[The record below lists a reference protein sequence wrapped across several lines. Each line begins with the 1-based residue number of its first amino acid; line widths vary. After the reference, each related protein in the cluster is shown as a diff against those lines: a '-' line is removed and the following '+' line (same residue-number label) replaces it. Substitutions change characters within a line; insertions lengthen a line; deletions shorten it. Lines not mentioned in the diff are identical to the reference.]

1 MEFHRRAARQLLHC
15 TNTQH
20 MGDYM
25 RVKVIGMVAALALV
39 VSACESTPESGAGAS
54 GSGSGGAGT
63 MKAIKPLPAAAPLT
77 LKDQFVVDVGD
88 RVFFQYDSFAIDKDQ
103 REMLNR
109 QAAWLKKF
117 SSVAVTIEGHAD
129 ERGTREYNLAL
140 GERRANAVKDF
151 LVFQGIDAKRVKTVS
166 YGEERPVALGS
177 DEAAWSQNRRGVTVV
192 GGGS

>member
-1 MEFHRRAARQLLHC
+1 
-15 TNTQH
+15 
-20 MGDYM
+20 M
-25 RVKVIGMVAALALV
+25 RFKVIGMVAALALV

-54 GSGSGGAGT
+54 GSGDAAT
-63 MKAIKPLPAAAPLT
+63 LKTIKPLPAAAPLA

-88 RVFFQYDSFAIDKDQ
+88 RVFFNYDKFDIVPDQ

-117 SSVAVTIEGHAD
+117 SSVAINIEGHAD

-140 GERRANAVKDF
+140 GARRANAVKDY
-151 LVFQGIDAKRVKTVS
+151 LVFQGIDAKRIKTVS

-177 DEAAWSQNRRGVTVV
+177 DEAAWSQNRRAVTVV
-192 GGGS
+192 AGGS